1 MERFFVSETRAL
13 SSVPGGEFD
22 LPLPSSS
29 TQPTL
34 RSHSIATNSRP
45 TPLQIPP
52 PISPPVIVCK
62 SISIRG
68 YRTCLFLM
76 SSLIAARTIPLAR
89 YISGRFTAGGGFVP
103 CIEAGG
109 GVWRRPL
116 NRDTHSGRKSLWILC
131 KGQLFRSTN
140 DRSMHSKSA
149 RITTHRYFFCTLQ
162 PMDSIRIAL
171 CSSTIVF
178 VCLCLCARAC
188 LVFLRPA
195 AIYRFFLFPL
205 SPSSLRF
212 HRTTVV
218 KIYAKSSSL
227 PYIRR

>member
-1 MERFFVSETRAL
+1 MQIYFHSRISNLPFSDVQLDSRENDPPR
-13 SSVPGGEFD
+13 SVYIRTFHRRWGVR
-22 LPLPSSS
+22 S
-29 TQPTL
+29 L
-34 RSHSIATNSRP
+34 R
-45 TPLQIPP
+45 
-52 PISPPVIVCK
+52 
-62 SISIRG
+62 
-68 YRTCLFLM
+68 
-76 SSLIAARTIPLAR
+76 
-89 YISGRFTAGGGFVP
+89 
-103 CIEAGG
+103 IEAGG

-178 VCLCLCARAC
+178 VCLCLCARASRVPSTC
-188 LVFLRPA
+188 CHLPF
-195 AIYRFFLFPL
+195 FPL
-205 SPSSLRF
+205 PSSSLRF

>member
-1 MERFFVSETRAL
+1 MQIYFHSRISN
-13 SSVPGGEFD
+13 
-22 LPLPSSS
+22 LPFSDVQLDSRENDPPRSIYIRTFHRRWGVRS
-29 TQPTL
+29 L
-34 RSHSIATNSRP
+34 R
-45 TPLQIPP
+45 
-52 PISPPVIVCK
+52 
-62 SISIRG
+62 
-68 YRTCLFLM
+68 
-76 SSLIAARTIPLAR
+76 
-89 YISGRFTAGGGFVP
+89 
-103 CIEAGG
+103 IEAGG